1 MATKKQLENVE
12 KLQQMIQFLSNTLA
26 NIENDIKRVHSTIK
40 KLENFDPYDD
50 DALEKMQSL
59 HQKTITQTQTEMES
73 EDKSVIHGDFNG
85 QLMIGEDQ
93 KKYPVP
99 LNYASKTKLIPGDKL
114 KLSIKTDGKLI
125 YKLVEPAERKHQKAI
140 LSLADD
146 QKPIA
151 LTDEQQTFFLNQ
163 AAVSYY
169 KGTPGDELYIVT
181 NANDQG
187 AYAAIEAVIKQ

>member
-1 MATKKQLENVE
+1 MATKKQTENVQ

-40 KLENFDPYDD
+40 KLENFDPYDEK
-50 DALEKMQSL
+50 AIEKMQEL
-59 HQKTITQTQTEMES
+59 HQSTITSTNFEPA
-73 EDKSVIHGDFNG
+73 DDDANVLHGDFNG

-114 KLSIKTDGKLI
+114 KLSIKKDGKLI

-151 LTDEQQTFFLNQ
+151 LTDDQQTYFLNQ

-181 NANDQG
+181 NANG
-187 AYAAIEAVIKQ
+187 EWAYAAIEAVIKQ